1 MAYIEPRKNKN
12 GEIIAYR
19 IRVNK
24 GYDANGKK
32 LKPFEKT
39 FKPDPEKSERQNMKA
54 LNEVAV
60 EFEKKCKQGYVLD
73 NRQSFAKY
81 ADYVIRLKE
90 RVGVKRTTIE
100 GYKMLLPRINEEIGH
115 MKLSDIRPQHLN
127 IFYEKLSQRNTRQ
140 YEYRATAIVD
150 LKNEIRSKGLS
161 FQKISDSFDVSVNT
175 IAKACKGERIL
186 KSKAEQIAK
195 AIDKPLTKLFIISHD
210 SSPLSAKTVLEY
222 HRFINMVF
230 KQADKEMI
238 VPYNPASKATPP
250 KVKRS
255 KVNFF
260 ELDQLEQ
267 IQEEVDKL
275 PIKWRTIIHLL
286 MITGARR
293 GEIAGLK
300 WDAIDWEQNSIY
312 IHINLLHSTEY
323 GTYVDST
330 KTEYSERYVNLP
342 TESME
347 LIKQYRQWFE
357 QRKEE
362 YGSRWHDTGYLFV
375 QEKAENAGKPINP
388 DGITAYLNDFSEKY
402 DLPHI
407 NPHAFRHTQASLLY
421 YGGMD
426 SVSISKRLGHSKVS
440 TTTDLYAHIIRQA
453 DERNA
458 ECIADTVLRSNRI
471 EISRKENRA

>member
-195 AIDKPLTKLFIISHD
+195 AIDKPLTTLFIISHD

-362 YGSRWHDTGYLFV
+362 YGSRWHESGFLFFSERSG
-375 QEKAENAGKPINP
+375 QEGEPMNP
-388 DGITAYLNDFSEKY
+388 DSITRYLDKFSRDKG
-402 DLPHI
+402 LPHI
-407 NPHAFRHTQASLLY
+407 NPHAFRHTMASVLCFSKV
-421 YGGMD
+421 D
-426 SVSISKRLGHSKVS
+426 PVSISRRLGHSRVS
-440 TTTDLYAHIIRQA
+440 TTTDIYSHMLKEA
-453 DERNA
+453 DEVSA
-458 ECIADTVLRSNRI
+458 EQLAEVMLR
-471 EISRKENRA
+471 RKNIKATTKAG

>member
-1 MAYIEPRKNKN
+1 MKAIEWIQGYLRGILVIKNGGDKMAYIEPRKNKK

-60 EFEKKCKQGYVLD
+60 EFEKECKQGYVLD

-150 LKNEIRSKGLS
+150 LKKEIRSKGLS
-161 FQKISDSFDVSVNT
+161 FQKIADSYDVAVNT

-195 AIDKPLTKLFIISHD
+195 ALDKPLTKLFIISHD

-286 MITGARR
+286 MITGCR
-293 GEIAGLK
+293 
-300 WDAIDWEQNSIY
+300 
-312 IHINLLHSTEY
+312 
-323 GTYVDST
+323 
-330 KTEYSERYVNLP
+330 
-342 TESME
+342 
-347 LIKQYRQWFE
+347 
-357 QRKEE
+357 
-362 YGSRWHDTGYLFV
+362 
-375 QEKAENAGKPINP
+375 
-388 DGITAYLNDFSEKY
+388 
-402 DLPHI
+402 
-407 NPHAFRHTQASLLY
+407 
-421 YGGMD
+421 
-426 SVSISKRLGHSKVS
+426 RLGHSRVS
-440 TTTDLYAHIIRQA
+440 TTTDIYSHMLKES
-453 DERNA
+453 D
-458 ECIADTVLRSNRI
+458 
-471 EISRKENRA
+471 EISAEQLADVMLRRKNIKATTKAG